1 MSNPIRRRHIQR
13 HRHATYETEPRHS
26 QEIQLEIGLLYSI
39 THDSPSTR
47 TSIFP
52 FPTAKTESLALPV
65 PDEVGCEI
73 QPAPSRIRTPSNRK
87 IPTAIYLPQH
97 PRICPSP
104 DSQPRQ
110 VPWPVWTW
118 RVVQHPLA
126 DPPHGTRR
134 APHEPDLPGVPRTKN
149 RSADKKTNIPPQSL
163 SFGAGN
169 MCKDGAVT
177 PSRHAQSRIWVRK

>member
-1 MSNPIRRRHIQR
+1 MTLLLLG
-13 HRHATYETEPRHS
+13 HRYS
-26 QEIQLEIGLLYSI
+26 LFLQLRQKVLR
-39 THDSPSTR
+39 SPS
-47 TSIFP
+47 
-52 FPTAKTESLALPV
+52 PTKYDVKSN
-65 PDEVGCEI
+65 
-73 QPAPSRIRTPSNRK
+73 QPRAASEPPSNRN

-169 MCKDGAVT
+169 MCKDGTVT
-177 PSRHAQSRIWVRK
+177 PSRHAQSRIWVGK